1 MVFLVVMYGC
11 ESWTIKKTE
20 CQRIDAFELWCWR
33 RLLRVPWTARKSNQ
47 SILKEISPGCSLEG
61 LMLKLKLQYFGHL
74 IQRADSSKKTLM
86 LGKIEGPRRRGPQ
99 RVRWLDGIT
108 DSMDMSLSKLREL
121 VMDREAWRAAVRG
134 VTESGTIETELK
146 FGNSTASSLRTF
158 HPEGCSS
165 SLDREGLK
173 SVLDKLFGKRLLQV
187 GRYLVSHKAWMKT
200 VPTENCDVLMTFPDT
215 TDDHTLL
222 WLLNHIR
229 VGIPELIVQVRHHRH
244 TRAYAFF
251 VTATYESLLRGADEL
266 GLRKAVKAEFGGG
279 TRGFSCEED
288 FIYENVESEL
298 RFFTSQERQSIIRF
312 WLQNLRAKQG
322 EALHNV
328 RFLEDQPIIPELAAR
343 GIIQQVFPV
352 HEQRILNRL
361 MKSWVQAVCEN
372 QPLDEICDYFGVKIA
387 MYFAWLGFYTSAMVY
402 PAVFGSVLYTFTE
415 ADQTSRDVSC
425 VVFAL
430 FNVVWSTLF
439 LEEWKRRGAE
449 LAYKWGTL
457 DSPGEAVEEPRP
469 QFRGVRRISPVTQAE
484 EFYYPPWKRLLFQ
497 MLELVLSVKGL
508 PRLARFLPKVML
520 ALLVSA
526 SAEGYKKL
534 AVWLND
540 MENYRLESAYEKH
553 LIIKVVL
560 FQFVNSYLSLFYIG
574 FYLKD
579 MERLKEMLATLL
591 ITRQFL
597 QNVREVLQPH
607 LYRRLGRGELGL
619 RAAWELARALL
630 GLLSLRRP
638 ARRHLE
644 PPAEEGGSGSSSGG
658 GRRCLSGGC
667 GAPEEEEEAT
677 VERRPAGEGGEVGDG
692 PRGGREEED
701 EEEEEEDEEEEDE
714 DEQGEE
720 GGLLDCGLR
729 LKKVSFAER
738 GAGRRRPG
746 PSQEALLE
754 EGSPTMVEKGLEP
767 GVFTLA
773 EEDDEA
779 EGAPSSPERE
789 PPPAVLLRRA
799 GGEGR
804 DQGPDGGP
812 DPEPGSGD
820 SARKQRRQNRSSW
833 IDPPEEEH
841 SSQLTQA
848 ELESCMKKYED
859 TFQDYQEMFVQFGYV
874 VLFSSAFPL
883 AALCALIN
891 NLIEIRSDA
900 LKLCTGLQRPFG
912 QRVESIGQWQKVME
926 VMGVLAIVVN
936 CYLIGQCGQLQRLFP
951 WLSPEAA
958 IVSVVVLEHFA
969 LLLKYLIHVAI
980 PDIPG
985 WVAEE
990 MAKLE
995 YQRREAF
1002 KRHERQAQ
1010 HRYQQQQR
1018 RRREEEERQRHAE
1031 HHARRERDASG
1042 REEARAE
1049 GSGLDPAAPEKTSAK
1064 AKGSGTGGHGP
1075 ERPKRPGSLLAPN
1088 NVMKLKQI
1096 IPLQGKFLSSGA
1108 SSSSPAGPGANLT
1121 TRPTPAQSPTGSDT
1135 RLPAFLSF
1143 KFLKSPETRRDPER
1157 SHSPPKAFHAGK
1169 LFPFGGARAEA
1180 GSNGAGG
1187 QARQDGTLSGG
1198 GCRAQRS
1205 GLADEAAAEEP
1216 DTPRPEEEG
1225 SGHKL

>member
-1 MVFLVVMYGC
+1 MAEAASGAGDV
-11 ESWTIKKTE
+11 T
-20 CQRIDAFELWCWR
+20 
-33 RLLRVPWTARKSNQ
+33 
-47 SILKEISPGCSLEG
+47 LEG
-61 LMLKLKLQYFGHL
+61 E
-74 IQRADSSKKTLM
+74 R
-86 LGKIEGPRRRGPQ
+86 GKRPP
-99 RVRWLDGIT
+99 
-108 DSMDMSLSKLREL
+108 
-121 VMDREAWRAAVRG
+121 
-134 VTESGTIETELK
+134 
-146 FGNSTASSLRTF
+146 
-158 HPEGCSS
+158 PEGEPAAPAS
-165 SLDREGLK
+165 G
-173 SVLDKLFGKRLLQV
+173 VLDKLFGKRLLQA

-200 VPTENCDVLMTFPDT
+200 VPTEDCDVLMTFPDT

-279 TRGFSCEED
+279 TRSFSCEED

-372 QPLDEICDYFGVKIA
+372 QPLDDICDYFGVKIA

-430 FNVVWSTLF
+430 FNVIWSTLF

-469 QFRGVRRISPVTQAE
+469 QFRGIRRISPITRAE

-497 MLELVLSVKGL
+497 LLVSLPLCLACLICVFILMLGCFQLQELVLSVKGL
-508 PRLARFLPKVML
+508 PRLVRFLPKVML
-520 ALLVSA
+520 ALLVSV

-540 MENYRLESAYEKH
+540 MENYRLESTYERH

-579 MERLKEMLATLL
+579 MDRLKEMLATLL
-591 ITRQFL
+591 ITRQLL

-607 LYRRLGRGELGL
+607 LYRRLGSGELGL
-619 RAAWELARALL
+619 RTILELARALL
-630 GLLSLRRP
+630 GLLNPLRP
-638 ARRHLE
+638 DPRRHLE
-644 PPAEEGGSGSSSGG
+644 AQADEGGAGS
-658 GRRCLSGGC
+658 RRCLGGGC
-667 GAPEEEEEAT
+667 GAPEEENEEEEEAA
-677 VERRPAGEGGEVGDG
+677 VERRPAGEGGEVPEG
-692 PRGGREEED
+692 PRGGKEED
-701 EEEEEEDEEEEDE
+701 EEEDDDEDE
-714 DEQGEE
+714 DEEYEGEE
-720 GGLLDCGLR
+720 GSLLDCGLR

-746 PSQEALLE
+746 PSPDGLLE

-773 EEDDEA
+773 EEDDEP
-779 EGAPSSPERE
+779 EGPPGSPGPE
-789 PPPAVLLRRA
+789 PQTVLLRRA
-799 GGEGR
+799 RGEGR
-804 DQGPDGGP
+804 DQGPDG
-812 DPEPGSGD
+812 DRDTETGSGD
-820 SARKQRRQNRSSW
+820 AAGRQKRHNRSSW

-841 SSQLTQA
+841 SPQLTQA

-883 AALCALIN
+883 AALCALVN

-900 LKLCTGLQRPFG
+900 FKLCTGLQRPFG
-912 QRVESIGQWQKVME
+912 RRVESIGQWQKVME
-926 VMGVLAIVVN
+926 AMGVLAIVVN

-958 IVSVVVLEHFA
+958 IVSVVVLEHLA
-969 LLLKYLIHVAI
+969 LLVKYLIHVAI

-1010 HRYQQQQR
+1010 QRFQQQQR
-1018 RRREEEERQRHAE
+1018 RRREEEI
-1031 HHARRERDASG
+1031 G
-1042 REEARAE
+1042 RA
-1049 GSGLDPAAPEKTSAK
+1049 
-1064 AKGSGTGGHGP
+1064 H
-1075 ERPKRPGSLLAPN
+1075 
-1088 NVMKLKQI
+1088 V
-1096 IPLQGKFLSSGA
+1096 
-1108 SSSSPAGPGANLT
+1108 
-1121 TRPTPAQSPTGSDT
+1121 
-1135 RLPAFLSF
+1135 
-1143 KFLKSPETRRDPER
+1143 
-1157 SHSPPKAFHAGK
+1157 
-1169 LFPFGGARAEA
+1169 
-1180 GSNGAGG
+1180 
-1187 QARQDGTLSGG
+1187 
-1198 GCRAQRS
+1198 
-1205 GLADEAAAEEP
+1205 
-1216 DTPRPEEEG
+1216 
-1225 SGHKL
+1225 

>member
-1 MVFLVVMYGC
+1 MAEAASGAGDV
-11 ESWTIKKTE
+11 T
-20 CQRIDAFELWCWR
+20 
-33 RLLRVPWTARKSNQ
+33 
-47 SILKEISPGCSLEG
+47 LEG
-61 LMLKLKLQYFGHL
+61 E
-74 IQRADSSKKTLM
+74 R
-86 LGKIEGPRRRGPQ
+86 GKRPP
-99 RVRWLDGIT
+99 
-108 DSMDMSLSKLREL
+108 
-121 VMDREAWRAAVRG
+121 
-134 VTESGTIETELK
+134 
-146 FGNSTASSLRTF
+146 
-158 HPEGCSS
+158 PEGEPAAPAS
-165 SLDREGLK
+165 G
-173 SVLDKLFGKRLLQV
+173 VLDKLFGKRLLQA

-200 VPTENCDVLMTFPDT
+200 VPTEDCDVLMTFPDT

-279 TRGFSCEED
+279 TRSFSCEED

-372 QPLDEICDYFGVKIA
+372 QPLDDICDYFGVKIA

-430 FNVVWSTLF
+430 FNVIWSTLF

-469 QFRGVRRISPVTQAE
+469 QFRGIRRISPITRAE

-497 MLELVLSVKGL
+497 LLVSLPLCLACLICVFILMLGCFQLQELVLSVKGL
-508 PRLARFLPKVML
+508 PRLVRFLPKVML
-520 ALLVSA
+520 ALLVSV

-540 MENYRLESAYEKH
+540 MENYRLESTYERH

-579 MERLKEMLATLL
+579 MDRLKEMLATLL
-591 ITRQFL
+591 ITRQLL

-607 LYRRLGRGELGL
+607 LYRRLGSGELGL
-619 RAAWELARALL
+619 RTILELARALL
-630 GLLSLRRP
+630 GLLNPLRP
-638 ARRHLE
+638 DPRRHLE
-644 PPAEEGGSGSSSGG
+644 AQADEGGAGS
-658 GRRCLSGGC
+658 RRCLGGGC
-667 GAPEEEEEAT
+667 GAPEEENEEEEEAA
-677 VERRPAGEGGEVGDG
+677 VERRPAGEGGEVPEG
-692 PRGGREEED
+692 PRGGKEED
-701 EEEEEEDEEEEDE
+701 EEEDDDEDE
-714 DEQGEE
+714 DEEYEGEE
-720 GGLLDCGLR
+720 GSLLDCGLR

-746 PSQEALLE
+746 PSPDGLLE

-773 EEDDEA
+773 EEDDEP
-779 EGAPSSPERE
+779 EGPPGSPGPE
-789 PPPAVLLRRA
+789 PQTVLLRRA
-799 GGEGR
+799 RGEGR
-804 DQGPDGGP
+804 DQGPDG
-812 DPEPGSGD
+812 DRDTETGSGD
-820 SARKQRRQNRSSW
+820 AAGRQKRHNRSSW

-841 SSQLTQA
+841 SPQLTQA

-883 AALCALIN
+883 AALCALVN

-900 LKLCTGLQRPFG
+900 FKLCTGLQRPFG
-912 QRVESIGQWQKVME
+912 RRVESIGQWQKVME
-926 VMGVLAIVVN
+926 AMGVLAIVVN

-958 IVSVVVLEHFA
+958 IVSVVVLEHLA
-969 LLLKYLIHVAI
+969 LLVKYLIHVAI

-995 YQRREAF
+995 YQR
-1002 KRHERQAQ
+1002 QI
-1010 HRYQQQQR
+1010 
-1018 RRREEEERQRHAE
+1018 
-1031 HHARRERDASG
+1031 G
-1042 REEARAE
+1042 RA
-1049 GSGLDPAAPEKTSAK
+1049 
-1064 AKGSGTGGHGP
+1064 H
-1075 ERPKRPGSLLAPN
+1075 
-1088 NVMKLKQI
+1088 V
-1096 IPLQGKFLSSGA
+1096 
-1108 SSSSPAGPGANLT
+1108 
-1121 TRPTPAQSPTGSDT
+1121 
-1135 RLPAFLSF
+1135 
-1143 KFLKSPETRRDPER
+1143 
-1157 SHSPPKAFHAGK
+1157 
-1169 LFPFGGARAEA
+1169 
-1180 GSNGAGG
+1180 
-1187 QARQDGTLSGG
+1187 
-1198 GCRAQRS
+1198 
-1205 GLADEAAAEEP
+1205 
-1216 DTPRPEEEG
+1216 
-1225 SGHKL
+1225 

>member
-1 MVFLVVMYGC
+1 MAEAASGAGGA
-11 ESWTIKKTE
+11 T
-20 CQRIDAFELWCWR
+20 
-33 RLLRVPWTARKSNQ
+33 
-47 SILKEISPGCSLEG
+47 LEG
-61 LMLKLKLQYFGHL
+61 E
-74 IQRADSSKKTLM
+74 R
-86 LGKIEGPRRRGPQ
+86 GKRPP
-99 RVRWLDGIT
+99 
-108 DSMDMSLSKLREL
+108 
-121 VMDREAWRAAVRG
+121 
-134 VTESGTIETELK
+134 
-146 FGNSTASSLRTF
+146 
-158 HPEGCSS
+158 PEGEPAAPAS
-165 SLDREGLK
+165 G
-173 SVLDKLFGKRLLQV
+173 VLDKLFGKRLLQA

-200 VPTENCDVLMTFPDT
+200 VPTEDCDVLMTFPDT

-279 TRGFSCEED
+279 TRSFSCEED

-372 QPLDEICDYFGVKIA
+372 QPLDDICDYFGVKIA

-430 FNVVWSTLF
+430 FNVIWSTLF

-469 QFRGVRRISPVTQAE
+469 QFRGVRRISPITRAE

-497 MLELVLSVKGL
+497 LLVSLPLCLACLVCVFVLMLGCFQLQELVLSVKGL
-508 PRLARFLPKVML
+508 PRLVRFLPKVML
-520 ALLVSA
+520 ALLVSV

-540 MENYRLESAYEKH
+540 MENYRLESAYERH

-579 MERLKEMLATLL
+579 MDRLKEMLATLL
-591 ITRQFL
+591 ITRQLL

-619 RAAWELARALL
+619 RAIRELARVLL
-630 GLLSLRRP
+630 GLLNPLRPDPRG
-638 ARRHLE
+638 HLE
-644 PPAEEGGSGSSSGG
+644 AQADEGGAGSH
-658 GRRCLSGGC
+658 RCLGGGC
-667 GAPEEEEEAT
+667 GAPEEEEETA
-677 VERRPAGEGGEVGDG
+677 VERRPAGEGGEVPDG
-692 PRGGREEED
+692 PRGGKE
-701 EEEEEEDEEEEDE
+701 EEEEEEDQEDEEDE
-714 DEQGEE
+714 EDEGEE

-746 PSQEALLE
+746 PGPDGLLE

-773 EEDDEA
+773 EEDDEP
-779 EGAPSSPERE
+779 EGPPGSPGPE
-789 PPPAVLLRRA
+789 PPTILLRRA
-799 GGEGR
+799 SGEGR
-804 DQGPDGGP
+804 DQGPDGGG
-812 DPEPGSGD
+812 DSETSSGD
-820 SARKQRRQNRSSW
+820 TAGRQRRSNRSSW

-841 SSQLTQA
+841 SPQLTQA

-874 VLFSSAFPL
+874 VFFSSAFPL
-883 AALCALIN
+883 AALCALVN

-900 LKLCTGLQRPFG
+900 FKLCSGLQRPFG

-926 VMGVLAIVVN
+926 AMGVLAIVVN

-958 IVSVVVLEHFA
+958 IVSVVVLEHLA
-969 LLLKYLIHVAI
+969 LLVKYLIHATI

-1010 HRYQQQQR
+1010 QRFQQQQR

-1031 HHARRERDASG
+1031 QQARRERDAGG

-1049 GSGLDPAAPEKTSAK
+1049 APGPDPAAERGAAK
-1064 AKGSGTGGHGP
+1064 AKGG
-1075 ERPKRPGSLLAPN
+1075 ERPRRPGALLPPGP
-1088 NVMKLKQI
+1088 VLRLKQI
-1096 IPLQGKFLSSGA
+1096 IPLQARPPAPAGCA
-1108 SSSSPAGPGANLT
+1108 PPPRSPA
-1121 TRPTPAQSPTGSDT
+1121 DT
-1135 RLPAFLSF
+1135 RLPAFLSLR
-1143 KFLKSPETRRDPER
+1143 FLKAPER
-1157 SHSPPKAFHAGK
+1157 GPSPPRPGK
-1169 LFPFGGARAEA
+1169 LFAFAAREPAA
-1180 GSNGAGG
+1180 NGAP
-1187 QARQDGTLSGG
+1187 GG
-1198 GCRAQRS
+1198 GGRAHRS
-1205 GLADEAAAEEP
+1205 AGDEPAAAEPES
-1216 DTPRPEEEG
+1216 RPEDAGLASPPAGCWRWDAPWGCGGDNPPRVPGPVEAPVRPAQPACWPAAR
-1225 SGHKL
+1225 H